1 MGRGLDHQF
10 YCTSLETLVTFPSLP
25 LCLSLTQNILRYL
38 MVWHKLSILCCKNI
52 SSIIF
57 VKWKQNPPMMKSV
70 CCVHKTCVMPINK
83 RQYWCFSRTY
93 LLVRQVEQK
102 LPVKASRPPECRVN
116 RVKSVCSTNDHYL
129 PTTVQAVHQGQ
140 QRGHNR
146 TGQRKGG
153 DDIRQY
159 MIFVV

>member
-1 MGRGLDHQF
+1 MGQGLDHQF

-25 LCLSLTQNILRYL
+25 LRLSLTQNILRYL
-38 MVWHKLSILCCKNI
+38 MVWTQTLNFMLQKDLKYNTCKMNTE
-52 SSIIF
+52 SADE
-57 VKWKQNPPMMKSV
+57 KSM
-70 CCVHKTCVMPINK
+70 CRVHKTCVMPTNK

-93 LLVRQVEQK
+93 LLVGQAEQK

-153 DDIRQY
+153 DD
-159 MIFVV
+159 MS

>member
-1 MGRGLDHQF
+1 MGRGLYHQF
-10 YCTSLETLVTFPSLP
+10 YCTSLETLVTFPCLP
-25 LCLSLTQNILRYL
+25 LCLSLTQNILRYF
-38 MVWHKLSILCCKNI
+38 MVWTQTLNFMSQEDLKYNVCKMKTE
-52 SSIIF
+52 SADE
-57 VKWKQNPPMMKSV
+57 KSV
-70 CCVHKTCVMPINK
+70 CCVHKTCAMPTNK

-93 LLVRQVEQK
+93 LLVGQVEQK

-153 DDIRQY
+153 DD
-159 MIFVV
+159 MK